1 MGNRPR
7 LGIRPGYNEGETGV
21 VVEGV
26 SPGEAAEKS
35 GIKQGDRIIEMA
47 GKPVQNIEGYM
58 QLMGTIKP
66 GTTVEITLLRKD
78 QKVQVK
84 VLIPMPMMGP

>member
-1 MGNRPR
+1 
-7 LGIRPGYNEGETGV
+7 
-21 VVEGV
+21 
-26 SPGEAAEKS
+26 
-35 GIKQGDRIIEMA
+35 
-47 GKPVQNIEGYM
+47 
-58 QLMGTIKP
+58 MGTIKP